1 MFQRFYNLLLLFKE
15 YAILSAL
22 LIVSLILLALNDNT
36 QIKHIRGITTVVVG
50 LMQERVAFIPRYF
63 GLRSENDVLRRINVD
78 LADEASQL
86 REAKLE
92 NIRLRQL
99 LGMKEI
105 IPYKLVAGKVVG
117 KNLTLLRNTLTL
129 NVGATDGVQLG
140 MPVVGDGGLA
150 GIISMVTDH
159 YSTVRILFNTDLR
172 ASGKIQRSR
181 VDGIIA
187 WDGKSLTLN
196 NVAKTLDVKAGDVV
210 ITSEYSST
218 YPPNIRI
225 GIVHEVQEQ
234 QGTLFKKVFVTPS
247 VDFVKL
253 EEVFV
258 LLYLA
263 NPERLELEQQA
274 ATGRGRR

>member
-1 MFQRFYNLLLLFKE
+1 MFQRFYDLLIVFKE

-22 LIVSLILLALNDNT
+22 LIVSLVLLALNDNT
-36 QIKHIRGITTVVVG
+36 QINHIRGITTVMLG
-50 LMQERVAFIPRYF
+50 LAQERVAFIPRYF
-63 GLRSENDVLRRINVD
+63 GLRSENDVLRRINID

-99 LGMKEI
+99 LTIKET

-129 NVGATDGVQLG
+129 NIGTADGVQVG
-140 MPVVGDGGLA
+140 MPVAGDGGLV
-150 GIISMVTDH
+150 GVISMVNNH
-159 YSTVRILFNTDLR
+159 YSTIRILLNIDLR
-172 ASGKIQRSR
+172 ASAKIQRSR

-196 NVAKTLDVKAGDVV
+196 NVAKTLDVRAGDVV
-210 ITSEYSST
+210 ITSEYSSM
-218 YPPNIRI
+218 YPPGIRI

-234 QGTLFKKVFVTPS
+234 QGTLFKKVFITPS

-258 LLYLA
+258 LSYIA

-274 ATGRGRR
+274 ATGRGRK